1 MPPER
6 PPADAARGRPLNGL
20 ALTIEQQAI
29 LMLLDRVEALER
41 EVRELRRDVD
51 AEQRPGG
58 R

>member
-1 MPPER
+1 
-6 PPADAARGRPLNGL
+6 
-20 ALTIEQQAI
+20 
-29 LMLLDRVEALER
+29 MLLDRVEALER